1 MRLRLL
7 FSLLFCSLTLSVFSQ
22 TSIGIIGT
30 ATPGGWDTDTD
41 MVQDLDSAH
50 LWSLVINLTQGEM
63 KFRQDNAWDINW
75 GATDFPSGTGVQN
88 GPNIPIPAA
97 GEFTITFNSQTG
109 AYKFVVSSPIGIIG
123 DATPGGWNEDTNMF
137 HDPDPEDSSKY
148 FITINLT
155 QGNAKFRANDDWARN
170 WGAADFPSGTGVQDG
185 PNIPIAQAGKYK
197 VTFDTTTGAYN
208 FEEVIEFA
216 TIGIIGTAT
225 PGGWDNDTDLTKST
239 SNPDLWQATLT
250 LTDGVAKFRAN
261 DAWTINWGGT
271 AFPTGT
277 GELNGPDIPVTAGE
291 YQVSFNTKTLEYKF
305 LLIGNYATVGII
317 GDATPGGWD
326 NDTDMEQ
333 DPNDKSLWKLRI
345 ILTDGEAKFRA
356 DNDWAVNWGGGD
368 FPTGVATQ
376 DGPNI
381 PIPAGEY
388 IVRFNSTTGEYSF
401 EALIVYATVGLIGP
415 ATPIGNWDTD
425 VDMTKSPQDESF
437 WFINSID
444 LTDGEAKFRAN
455 DAWTVNWGLAQWPS
469 GIGVQDGPNI
479 PITAGNYGVTLNSA
493 TGEYAFGDP
502 LDPSST
508 QELLNPNAVA
518 LSPNPAKD
526 VLDIRVSEEKLKGDA
541 QVIIFNAQG
550 ARVKSVQMNLQE
562 ISRIDVSGLAPGH
575 YLVHISNGKYIVGKK
590 AVIAK

>member
-1 MRLRLL
+1 MM
-7 FSLLFCSLTLSVFSQ
+7 LSGFSQ
-22 TSIGIIGT
+22 VSIGIIGT

-41 MVQDLDSAH
+41 LTQDVDSAH
-50 LWSLVINLTQGEM
+50 LWSIVMNLTAGEA

-75 GATDFPSGTGVQN
+75 GASDFPSGIGTQG

-123 DATPGGWNEDTNMF
+123 SATPGGWDEDTNMF
-137 HDPDPEDSSKY
+137 HDPVDSNKY
-148 FITINLT
+148 FLTLNLT
-155 QGNAKFRANDDWARN
+155 QGAAKFRANDDWARN
-170 WGAADFPSGTGVQDG
+170 WGAMDFPSGVGVQNG
-185 PNIPIAQAGKYK
+185 PDIPIAQAGKYK
-197 VTFDTTTGAYN
+197 VTLDTLTGAYN
-208 FEEVIEFA
+208 FEEVIEFG

-225 PGGWDNDTDLTKST
+225 PGGWDNDTDLTKSS

-261 DAWTINWGGT
+261 DAWAINWGGSD
-271 AFPTGT
+271 FPNGT
-277 GELNGPDIPVTAGE
+277 GVLNGPDIPVTAGE
-291 YQVSFNTKTLEYKF
+291 YLISFNTNTLEYKF
-305 LLIGNYATVGII
+305 LLIGNYTSVGII

-345 ILTDGEAKFRA
+345 ILTEGEAKFRA

-368 FPTGVATQ
+368 FPSGVATQ

-381 PIPAGEY
+381 PVPAGEY

-401 EALIVYATVGLIGP
+401 ELLIVYATVGIVGP
-415 ATPIGNWDTD
+415 ATPLASWDVD
-425 VDMTKSPQDESF
+425 VDMTKDAVDESF

-455 DAWTVNWGLAQWPS
+455 DAWTVNWGLAQWPT

-479 PITAGNYGVTLNSA
+479 PITGGTWRVTLNSA
-493 TGEYAFGDP
+493 TGEYAFVE
-502 LDPSST
+502 PSST
-508 QELLNPNAVA
+508 DELLNSNVVS
-518 LSPNPAKD
+518 LSPNPAKN
-526 VLDIRVSEEKLKGDA
+526 VLDIRVSSDKLQGDA
-541 QVIIFNAQG
+541 QVIIFNALG
-550 ARVKSVQMNLQE
+550 ARVKTQQVNLQYMT
-562 ISRIDVSGLAPGH
+562 SLDVSGLAPGH
-575 YLVHISNGKYIVGKK
+575 YLVHISSGKYIVGKK
-590 AVIAK
+590 VMIVR

>member
-7 FSLLFCSLTLSVFSQ
+7 FSLLLCSLTLSVFSQ

-185 PNIPIAQAGKYK
+185 PNIPIAQAGKYF

-225 PGGWDNDTDLTKST
+225 PGGWDNDTDLTKSA

-271 AFPTGT
+271 AFPAGT

-326 NDTDMEQ
+326 ADTDMEQ

-368 FPTGVATQ
+368 FPNGVATQ

-381 PIPAGEY
+381 PVPAGEY
-388 IVRFNSTTGEYSF
+388 VVRFNSTTGEYSF
-401 EALIVYATVGLIGP
+401 EQLIIYAAVGLIGP

-425 VDMTKSPQDESF
+425 VDMVKDLTDESF
-437 WFINSID
+437 WYINSID
-444 LTDGEAKFRAN
+444 LSDGEAKFRAN

-479 PITAGNYGVTLNSA
+479 PITAGTYRVTLATA
-493 TGEYAFGDP
+493 TGEYAFAE
-502 LDPSST
+502 PSST
-508 QELLNPNAVA
+508 LDLLKSNAIT

-550 ARVKSVQMNLQE
+550 ARVKSLQMNLQE

>member
-1 MRLRLL
+1 MM
-7 FSLLFCSLTLSVFSQ
+7 LSGFSQ
-22 TSIGIIGT
+22 VSIGIIGT

-41 MVQDLDSAH
+41 LTQDVDSAH
-50 LWSLVINLTQGEM
+50 LWSIVMNLTAGEA

-75 GATDFPSGTGVQN
+75 GASDFPSGIGTQG

-123 DATPGGWNEDTNMF
+123 SATPGGWDEDTNMF
-137 HDPDPEDSSKY
+137 HDPVDSNKY
-148 FITINLT
+148 FLTLNLT
-155 QGNAKFRANDDWARN
+155 QGAAKFRANDDWARN
-170 WGAADFPSGTGVQDG
+170 WGAMDFPSGVGVQNG
-185 PNIPIAQAGKYK
+185 PDIPIAQAGKYK
-197 VTFDTTTGAYN
+197 VTLDTLTGAYN
-208 FEEVIEFA
+208 FEEVIEFG

-225 PGGWDNDTDLTKST
+225 PGGWDNDTDLTKSS

-261 DAWTINWGGT
+261 DAWAINWGGSD
-271 AFPTGT
+271 FPNGT
-277 GELNGPDIPVTAGE
+277 GVLNGPDIPVTAGE
-291 YQVSFNTKTLEYKF
+291 YLISFNTNTLEYKF
-305 LLIGNYATVGII
+305 LLIGNYTSVGII

-345 ILTDGEAKFRA
+345 ILTEGEAKFRA

-368 FPTGVATQ
+368 FPSGVATQ

-381 PIPAGEY
+381 PVPAGEY

-401 EALIVYATVGLIGP
+401 ELLIVYATVGIVGP
-415 ATPIGNWDTD
+415 ATPLASWDVD
-425 VDMTKSPQDESF
+425 VDMTKDAVDESF

-455 DAWTVNWGLAQWPS
+455 DAWTVNWGLAQWPT

-479 PITAGNYGVTLNSA
+479 PITGGTWRVTLNSA
-493 TGEYAFGDP
+493 TGEYAFVE
-502 LDPSST
+502 PSST
-508 QELLNPNAVA
+508 DELLNSNVVS
-518 LSPNPAKD
+518 LSPNPAKN
-526 VLDIRVSEEKLKGDA
+526 VLDIRVSSDKLQGDA
-541 QVIIFNAQG
+541 QVIIFNALG
-550 ARVKSVQMNLQE
+550 ARVKTQQVNLQYMT
-562 ISRIDVSGLAPGH
+562 SLDVSGLAPGN
-575 YLVHISNGKYIVGKK
+575 YLVHISSGKYIVGKK
-590 AVIAK
+590 VMIVR